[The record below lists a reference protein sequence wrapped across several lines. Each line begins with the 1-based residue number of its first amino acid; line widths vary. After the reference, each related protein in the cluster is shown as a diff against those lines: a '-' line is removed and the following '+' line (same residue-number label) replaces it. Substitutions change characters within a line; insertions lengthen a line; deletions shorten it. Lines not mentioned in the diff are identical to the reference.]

1 MLVSRFW
8 ATSLIVILQ
17 NPDISITRSSANAWT
32 NEASIPSIAKKVL
45 RVMFQ
50 MSGESTPPCGHPLV
64 TFLRTVVSPI
74 LSDINLLL
82 TILYIQS
89 GASWVHDGV
98 ESLLFLDYPSEPPRG
113 SPRVV
118 PTEGHFLGAS
128 LHMGTGPREMFLYTV
143 LHWHD
148 KSVVPL
154 WGHSHQTASLRGIG
168 PKTTQNNS
176 IQLKTNNLKPPGPS
190 SLGVFSLSLGTYT
203 LT

>member
-1 MLVSRFW
+1 MNRFEPGRN
-8 ATSLIVILQ
+8 LNYRI
-17 NPDISITRSSANAWT
+17 RF
-32 NEASIPSIAKKVL
+32 VL
-45 RVMFQ
+45 
-50 MSGESTPPCGHPLV
+50 T
-64 TFLRTVVSPI
+64 
-74 LSDINLLL
+74 LLL
-82 TILYIQS
+82 VISVLV

-128 LHMGTGPREMFLYTV
+128 LHMGTGPREMFSYTV

-168 PKTTQNNS
+168 LKTTQNNS
-176 IQLKTNNLKPPGPS
+176 IQLKTNRFDIIGIINQNVQCAPWVLKKYSPNPTVRASKLKLRSEFSNLHTKTRQLADSG
-190 SLGVFSLSLGTYT
+190 
-203 LT
+203 